1 MVVKKAAVSTRVQKN
16 KDKQLRESGGD
27 AWFNIEKLV
36 LDDNI
41 YPRRNVLTS
50 KVNQYYNAMKLGQI
64 FPAIAVETRHERPT
78 GRILDGWHRY
88 HAYLMQGKKQVTVV
102 FIECSDEIEALR
114 ESYTLNNSHGLQYSS
129 IEIHDYVKTATDL
142 GMTYDMIADDIK
154 RPVRKVESMVKQF
167 GTAKDGDTVA
177 LKRGLRHLNTNTIT
191 KKQEALNKAWMGS
204 SAGTYAALLFRYLD
218 ANAIN
223 TEDTKLIKALD
234 KLTDKW
240 LQVRKSL

>member
-1 MVVKKAAVSTRVQKN
+1 
-16 KDKQLRESGGD
+16 
-27 AWFNIEKLV
+27 
-36 LDDNI
+36 
-41 YPRRNVLTS
+41 
-50 KVNQYYNAMKLGQI
+50 
-64 FPAIAVETRHERPT
+64 
-78 GRILDGWHRY
+78 
-88 HAYLMQGKKQVTVV
+88 
-102 FIECSDEIEALR
+102 
-114 ESYTLNNSHGLQYSS
+114 
-129 IEIHDYVKTATDL
+129 
-142 GMTYDMIADDIK
+142 
-154 RPVRKVESMVKQF
+154 MVKQF